1 MDRVTFTIEPK
12 APYDLGLTAPEQP
25 FFRGDGAEGLNPSDD
40 GYRRLLDL
48 GDKAALA
55 VVRPTGRVDEPMLE
69 VELRGGGL
77 TEGDAAAAAEQ
88 LEWVLG
94 SGQDVRPFY
103 DGTRDDAVMQEI
115 TGRFYGMHLTHSL
128 TVFESL
134 VLAILGQQIAAPVAR
149 VVRRLVVETY
159 GNSETFDGV
168 EYFAFPR
175 PEAIHDAPV
184 EELRGLKLSQRKAEY
199 VRGIAA
205 AAMDSSGWLE
215 GLKAL
220 PEDEAVE
227 RLTELRGVGKWS
239 AHWVLTRA
247 LGHPD
252 AFPSGDLALQ
262 RAVSNLYFGGE
273 KQGERE
279 VEEFSERWRPF
290 RAYANGYLFAALRA
304 GLA

>member
-1 MDRVTFTIEPK
+1 MDRVAFSIRPTG
-12 APYDLGLTAPEQP
+12 PYDLGLTAPEQP
-25 FFRGDGAEGLNPSDD
+25 FFREDGTGGLNRAED

-48 GDKAALA
+48 GDRAALA
-55 VVRPTGRVDEPMLE
+55 VVRPRGGVDDSLLE
-69 VELRGGGL
+69 VELQGSGL
-77 TEGDAAAAAEQ
+77 TEGDAAAAAGQ

-103 DGTRDDAVMQEI
+103 DSAGDDAVMGEI
-115 TGRFYGMHLTHSL
+115 AGRFYGMHLTHSL

-149 VVRRLVVETY
+149 LVRRLVVETY
-159 GNSETFDGV
+159 GASKTFDGV
-168 EYFAFPR
+168 EYFSFPR
-175 PEAIHDAPV
+175 PEAIQAATV
-184 EELRGLKLSQRKAEY
+184 EDLRGLKLSQRKAEY
-199 VRGIAA
+199 VKGIAE

-215 GLKAL
+215 GLREL
-220 PEDEAVE
+220 PEDEAVA

-247 LGHPD
+247 LGRPD

-273 KQGERE
+273 KQGELA

-290 RAYANGYLFAALRA
+290 RAYATGYLFAALRA

>member
-1 MDRVTFTIEPK
+1 M
-12 APYDLGLTAPEQP
+12 
-25 FFRGDGAEGLNPSDD
+25 
-40 GYRRLLDL
+40 
-48 GDKAALA
+48 A
-55 VVRPTGRVDEPMLE
+55 VVRPRGGVDDPTLE

-77 TEGDAAAAAEQ
+77 TEGDAAATAEQ

-103 DGTRDDAVMQEI
+103 DGTRDDAVMREI

-134 VLAILGQQIAAPVAR
+134 VLAILGQQIAAAVAR

-159 GNSETFDGV
+159 GMSETFDGV
-168 EYFAFPR
+168 KYFAFPR
-175 PEAIHDAPV
+175 PEAIQATKV

-199 VRGIAA
+199 VKGIAA
-205 AAMDSSGWLE
+205 AAVDSSGWLE
-215 GLKAL
+215 RLREL
-220 PEDEAVE
+220 PGDEAVE

-273 KQGERE
+273 KQGEQE
-279 VEEFSERWRPF
+279 IEEFSQRWHPF
-290 RAYANGYLFAALRA
+290 RAYATGYLFAALRA

>member
-25 FFRGDGAEGLNPSDD
+25 FFRGKEVEEHNPTDH

-48 GDKAALA
+48 GNKAALA
-55 VVRPTGRVDEPMLE
+55 VVRSVGSLHGPLLE
-69 VELRGGGL
+69 VELRGRGL
-77 TEGDAAAAAEQ
+77 EDGDVARATEK
-88 LEWVLG
+88 LEWALG
-94 SGQDVRPFY
+94 AGQDVRPFY
-103 DGTRDDAVMQEI
+103 ERTKDDEVMREI
-115 TGRFYGMHLTHSL
+115 AGRFCGMHLTHSL

-159 GNSETFDGV
+159 GISETFDGV

-175 PEAIHDAPV
+175 PEVIHSAPV

-199 VRGIAA
+199 VKGIAA
-205 AAMDSSGWLE
+205 AAMDTSGWLE
-215 GLKAL
+215 GLREL

-290 RAYANGYLFAALRA
+290 RAYATGYLFAALRA
-304 GLA
+304 GFA

>member
-12 APYDLGLTAPEQP
+12 APYDLGMTAPEQP
-25 FFRGDGAEGLNPSDD
+25 FFRGAGEHNGTKD

-48 GDKAALA
+48 REKAALA
-55 VVRPTGRVDEPMLE
+55 VVRPRGGVGDPTLE
-69 VELRGGGL
+69 VELLGGGL
-77 TEGDAAAAAEQ
+77 TDDDAAAAAGQ

-94 SGQDVRPFY
+94 AGQDVKPFY
-103 DGTRDDAVMQEI
+103 DSTRSDPVMREI
-115 TGRFYGMHLTHSL
+115 TERFFGMHLTHST

-159 GNSETFDGV
+159 GPSETFDGV

-175 PEAIHDAPV
+175 PEAIQAATV

-199 VRGIAA
+199 VKGIAA

-215 GLKAL
+215 GLKEL
-220 PEDEAVE
+220 PEDEVVE
-227 RLTELRGVGKWS
+227 RLTGLRGVGKWS

-290 RAYANGYLFAALRA
+290 RAYATGYLFAALRA

>member
-1 MDRVTFTIEPK
+1 MDRVAFTIEPK

-25 FFRGDGAEGLNPSDD
+25 FFRGEEAEEHNPTNH

-48 GDKAALA
+48 GDKVALA
-55 VVRPTGRVDEPMLE
+55 VVRAVGSLEDPLLE
-69 VELRGGGL
+69 VELRGRGL
-77 TEGDAAAAAEQ
+77 GDGDAARATEQ

-94 SGQDVRPFY
+94 AGQDVRPFY
-103 DGTRDDAVMQEI
+103 DRTRDDAVMREI

-149 VVRRLVVETY
+149 VVRRLMVETY
-159 GNSETFDGV
+159 GHLETFDGV

-175 PEAIHDAPV
+175 PEAIQAATV
-184 EELRGLKLSQRKAEY
+184 EDLRGLKLSQRKAEY
-199 VRGIAA
+199 VKGIAA

-215 GLKAL
+215 GLREL

-273 KQGERE
+273 KQGEQE
-279 VEEFSERWRPF
+279 IEKFSERWRPF
-290 RAYANGYLFAALRA
+290 RAYATGYLFAALRA

>member
-25 FFRGDGAEGLNPSDD
+25 FFRGEGSEEHNTTED

-55 VVRPTGRVDEPMLE
+55 VVRPRGGVDDPTLE

-77 TEGDAAAAAEQ
+77 TEGDAAATAEQ

-103 DGTRDDAVMQEI
+103 DGTRDDAVMREI

-134 VLAILGQQIAAPVAR
+134 VLAILGQQIAAAVAR

-159 GNSETFDGV
+159 GMSETFDGV
-168 EYFAFPR
+168 KYFAFPR
-175 PEAIHDAPV
+175 PEAIQATKV

-199 VRGIAA
+199 VKGIAA
-205 AAMDSSGWLE
+205 AAVDSSGWLE
-215 GLKAL
+215 RLREL
-220 PEDEAVE
+220 PGDEAVE

-273 KQGERE
+273 KQGEQE
-279 VEEFSERWRPF
+279 IEEFSQRWHPF
-290 RAYANGYLFAALRA
+290 RAYATGYLFAALRA